1 VHDQTSLEG
10 SGLPAVMVASRE
22 FLAGAEA
29 QARALGF
36 WPAVVWLPH
45 PIQDR
50 TDSEMSAL
58 ADGAVD
64 EIVQALTR

>member
-10 SGLPAVMVASRE
+10 SGLPSVMVASSE
-22 FLAGAEA
+22 FVAGAEA
-29 QARALGF
+29 QSRALGF
-36 WPAVVWLPH
+36 SPAVVWVQH

-50 TDSEMSAL
+50 TDSEMTAL

-64 EIVQALTR
+64 EIVRALTD